1 MAQSE
6 SLPIHPSVVEQCC
19 GRYSINKQGHSLTVT
34 VPRSVQLLAE
44 SVIMRKGVYDGHL
57 VYLKAVPVDGVLDG
71 RLGTR
76 PTETEEQVEEER
88 IDIYSV
94 RSKGADKLLTIPASD
109 TSRYPAKSK
118 PMVVY
123 ARSQDGLA
131 YLKVI
136 PEALVNSESDVS
148 ITTSALVAAEDS
160 QSVV

>member
-1 MAQSE
+1 MAQNE
-6 SLPIHPSVVEQCC
+6 SALIHPSVVEQCC

-34 VPRSVQLLAE
+34 VPRSVKLSAE
-44 SVIMRKGVYDGHL
+44 SVILRKGIYDGGL
-57 VYLKAVPVDGVLDG
+57 LYLKAVPVDGVLDG

-76 PTETEEQVEEER
+76 PTETEEQVDEER

-109 TSRYPAKSK
+109 TSRYPEKSK
-118 PMVVY
+118 PLVVE
-123 ARSQDGLA
+123 ARSQDGLV

-136 PEALVNSESDVS
+136 PEVLAAETADVS

-160 QSVV
+160 RSAV